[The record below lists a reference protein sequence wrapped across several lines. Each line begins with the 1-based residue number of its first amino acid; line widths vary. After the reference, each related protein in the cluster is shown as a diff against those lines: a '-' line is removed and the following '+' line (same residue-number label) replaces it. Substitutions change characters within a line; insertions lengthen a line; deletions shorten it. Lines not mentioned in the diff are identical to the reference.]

1 MLDTEAVE
9 SLQDAFGHSEFGARE
24 AVPILDQSA
33 GSVFVRLS
41 RMTKSGLLERIEKGR
56 YRATAKSS
64 KLSFLPV
71 TQWYNESKV
80 SDLGG
85 YATGTYALSSAMM
98 GHAPVT
104 FIDFFLPIRE
114 AIMIENR
121 YEDEFEKYRPIPRIH
136 PFAHNR
142 VTSHESTDGIKVVS
156 PIRAFLDLLLII
168 DRGQRPVSLGYE
180 IIPFLEQLK
189 PHWPTIL
196 SYAKNEG
203 TWRLLVTIFSY
214 IRMISENTDV
224 ESYAASILPKL
235 EVARFAHRYPQIAD
249 LGGREDFDS
258 VLNAIE
264 KRTGIVLE
272 ADRQEALS
280 VMRNI

>member
-1 MLDTEAVE
+1 MLDREAVE
-9 SLQDAFGHSEFGARE
+9 RLQNEFGRSEFKARE
-24 AVPILDQSA
+24 AVETLDQSP

-56 YRATAKSS
+56 YRVVTEASNP
-64 KLSFLPV
+64 SFLPA

-80 SDLGG
+80 SELGG
-85 YATGTYALSSAMM
+85 YATATYALSSAIM

-104 FIDFFLPIRE
+104 YIDFFLPVRQ
-114 AIMIENR
+114 ALAIENR
-121 YEDEFEKYRPIPRIH
+121 YADEFERYRPVPRIH

-142 VTSHESTDGIKVVS
+142 VSSHESSDGIRVVS

-168 DRGQRPVSLGYE
+168 DRRQRPVSLGYE
-180 IIPFLEQLK
+180 IIPFLEELK
-189 PHWPTIL
+189 PHWP
-196 SYAKNEG
+196 SVCSHAKNEG
-203 TWRLLVTIFSY
+203 TSRLLVAIFCY
-214 IRMISENTDV
+214 IRMVSKNTDV
-224 ESYAASILPKL
+224 EPYAANVLPKL
-235 EVARFAHRYPQIAD
+235 EAIRFKYRCPQIAD

-258 VLNAIE
+258 ILDTIQR
-264 KRTGIVLE
+264 RTAIVLM